1 MESRVKNPVMNT
13 GAVWEKV
20 CAGETRVSQEHCT
33 SGSAN
38 IAANTEA
45 DIQRSVQ
52 AIIRELDQEHPAFQC
67 SRGMFR
73 WTLHK
78 KTERDP
84 YSSNFLVKILIGE
97 LELAKKNNKH
107 YILPLLNI
115 LMYAIIQAAYIPD
128 NLYEKTY
135 TFCKGLLS
143 FPKPYCTIGH
153 QYAVMLKAER
163 KAPGILYQRAVIS
176 EHGLKNDTF
185 SHREK
190 IFVFADPDL
199 ISEEV
204 INALH
209 NEIRSVSLSDTSADY
224 MSHIIKHSIQATL
237 GENCDISKLDEALQ
251 NKPYNMIEHYFQ
263 EVVAVTEQ
271 SCFSSEEVT
280 TAHRKHSS
288 KLQQLYRAIISSA
301 QQVSSSSERLQNIPL
316 PNPNI
321 SFFMWKEDDLLW
333 KELVQFAKN
342 QLDGCQ
348 DFIYSDSDTSEMS
361 ETTDGRNFEQT
372 RLSVL
377 STDSGIVRDCGDPTV
392 GNDASPSRSSDRNQT
407 KLSRKG
413 CVKKRNHDS
422 ENVLCFPD
430 IYDNNAISNDM
441 TLHRKFGCNVMSFGI
456 KHLKPNTARV
466 IVIGNDCILGRL
478 AKAFHSLR
486 KREAR
491 RGILTTKLNLL
502 FYYIPVTNEKQRPM
516 CAGQVKHLLHHDL
529 SCELSRYLGSVDP
542 WYNSNINSLR
552 NMIPELAKMST
563 TSGQQSGADPFI
575 VDVAS
580 YYVRMGCQP
589 VCFQIYSVKLT
600 FSDETE
606 EIVDDVFLIQLE
618 AQFPEQKCAKE
629 STLVRRKALSEGI
642 GGQITVTYKKIAL
655 SNREHTKQL
664 ASHCTS
670 IAIKA
675 IPSNGTEDL
684 VCLAV
689 SISEVTSK
697 TNLSGKTSS
706 AGNVMMRTSY
716 IKIKVQDNCGKSMT
730 VCLDKD
736 FRRVYK
742 DVISIDVSPCLEPG
756 YCLHKMRTLRF
767 NQTEIENIGLT
778 KYMPKCL
785 LLPLNTFAGIL

>member
-1 MESRVKNPVMNT
+1 MESKAKNPVNNA
-13 GAVWEKV
+13 GAVWEKD
-20 CAGETRVSQEHCT
+20 CAG
-33 SGSAN
+33 GSSS
-38 IAANTEA
+38 IAAIAEA

-84 YSSNFLVKILIGE
+84 YNSNFLVKILIGE

-107 YILPLLNI
+107 YILPLLNT

-128 NLYEKTY
+128 NLYEKAY

-163 KAPGILYQRAVIS
+163 KAPGFLYQRVVIS

-190 IFVFADPDL
+190 IFIFADPDL

-204 INALH
+204 IKSLH
-209 NEIRSVSLSDTSADY
+209 NEIHSVSLNDTSAVN

-237 GENCDISKLDEALQ
+237 GENCDISKLDVALQ

-271 SCFSSEEVT
+271 SYFSSEEVT

-288 KLQQLYRAIISSA
+288 KLQQLYKIIINSA
-301 QQVSSSSERLQNIPL
+301 QQVPPSERLQNILL

-321 SFFMWKEDDLLW
+321 GFFMWKEDDLLW
-333 KELVQFAKN
+333 KELVQFVKN
-342 QLDGCQ
+342 QLDGSQ
-348 DFIYSDSDTSEMS
+348 DFIYSDPDTSEMS
-361 ETTDGRNFEQT
+361 ETTDCHNIEQI

-392 GNDASPSRSSDRNQT
+392 GSDASPSRSSDTNQT

-422 ENVLCFPD
+422 ENALYFPD
-430 IYDNNAISNDM
+430 IYDNTTTCNDM
-441 TLHRKFGCNVMSFGI
+441 NLHRKFGCNVMSFSI
-456 KHLKPNTARV
+456 KQLKPNTARV
-466 IVIGNDCILGRL
+466 VVIGNDCILGRL
-478 AKAFHSLR
+478 AQAYHSLR

-491 RGILTTKLNLL
+491 RGILTAKLNLL
-502 FYYIPVTNEKQRPM
+502 FYYIPVTNEKQSPVS
-516 CAGQVKHLLHHDL
+516 AGQVNHLLHSDL
-529 SCELSRYLGSVDP
+529 SCELSRYLGSIDP

-575 VDVAS
+575 VDVTS

-600 FSDETE
+600 FSDETD

-618 AQFPEQKCAKE
+618 AEFPEQKCVKE
-629 STLVRRKALSEGI
+629 TTLVRRRAISEGV
-642 GGQITVTYKKIAL
+642 GGQIAVTYKKIAL
-655 SNREHTKQL
+655 SNRECIKQL
-664 ASHCTS
+664 ASHCTGVVM
-670 IAIKA
+670 KA
-675 IPSNGTEDL
+675 IPSTRTEDL
-684 VCLAV
+684 VCLNV

-697 TNLSGKTSS
+697 TNLSGKTSLTED
-706 AGNVMMRTSY
+706 VKIKTSHVR
-716 IKIKVQDNCGKSMT
+716 IKVQDNCGKSMA

-736 FRRVYK
+736 SRRTYK

-756 YCLHKMRTLRF
+756 YCLHKMRASRF
-767 NQTEIENIGLT
+767 NQNETENIGLT

-785 LLPLNTFAGIL
+785 LLPINTFAGIL